1 MKKKIVLLTMLL
13 LFCFAGTA
21 YATDVTVKIDGKV
34 LTQKSLI
41 IDGEVM
47 IPIIEVAHELGF
59 EASYDLFSIDGIE
72 DLTEEVR
79 LKANENNE
87 IAILGIDDKRR
98 KKPHQ
103 NVASMSGDTYS
114 RLLPGADGSRT
125 SHFKDYTSKVAM
137 QVHDG
142 VVLVPLNAAITMLD
156 TQAKWEPDKNTVT
169 FFAGVQPPSIYSN
182 LVEVTIKVD
191 GVVLSQK
198 GVILEGRT
206 MVPIRDIG
214 ETLGITVE
222 YEDNVISL
230 RKGEIPFGMIVGEHY
245 SVVTLQPTGNG
256 YYEAVSDYRDSDV
269 PMQNINGKMMVPL
282 KVISE
287 MLNADINWDATN
299 RVASITQK
307 PESQVSD
314 NGLETDLTSGDTKIL
329 VDGKELSQKGVIIDK
344 QIMVPIDEIVKSLGL
359 EVKYYD
365 SGKIGIDIGYYKS
378 VVIDGNTCEI
388 TSFGSTTKPIGNS
401 FNVPGT
407 KDYYTTTWE
416 QEDEIFKYDV
426 SAQWING
433 KMMVPAKMI
442 DDIFYTVSSFDE
454 INFML
459 NIKSREYKT
468 EDIANNK
475 TVD

>member
-21 YATDVTVKIDGKV
+21 FAEDVTVKVDGK
-34 LTQKSLI
+34 
-41 IDGEVM
+41 
-47 IPIIEVAHELGF
+47 EL
-59 EASYDLFSIDGIE
+59 
-72 DLTEEVR
+72 
-79 LKANENNE
+79 
-87 IAILGIDDKRR
+87 
-98 KKPHQ
+98 P
-103 NVASMSGDTYS
+103 
-114 RLLPGADGSRT
+114 
-125 SHFKDYTSKVAM
+125 
-137 QVHDG
+137 
-142 VVLVPLNAAITMLD
+142 
-156 TQAKWEPDKNTVT
+156 
-169 FFAGVQPPSIYSN
+169 
-182 LVEVTIKVD
+182 
-191 GVVLSQK
+191 QK
-198 GVILEGRT
+198 GVIVDGRT
-206 MVPIRDIG
+206 MVPIRDIA
-214 ETLGITVE
+214 
-222 YEDNVISL
+222 
-230 RKGEIPFGMIVGEHY
+230 
-245 SVVTLQPTGNG
+245 
-256 YYEAVSDYRDSDV
+256 EAVGLTVVYENYYDIERVELKRGDLAVGQMVEEDYYIAIPEPEGLNQKFLKSDV
-269 PMQNINGKMMVPL
+269 PMQNVNGKLMMPL
-282 KVISE
+282 KVAAE

-344 QIMVPIDEIVKSLGL
+344 QIMVPIDDIVKSLGL